1 MRGIFIGA
9 FVAFALTLSI
19 LSLRPG
25 GIRRQLR
32 LVARRFRI
40 VLVLV
45 GLYVMGSL
53 VIRLVFPMGPVADW
67 GPPVLATL
75 MAVIFVIVGQDP
87 RESH

>member
-1 MRGIFIGA
+1 MRAVFFGA
-9 FVAFALTLSI
+9 MLAFAFSLTI

-40 VLVLV
+40 VLVLL
-45 GLYVMGSL
+45 GLYVSGSL
-53 VIRLVFPMGPVADW
+53 VIRLVFPTGPVADW

-75 MAVIFVIVGQDP
+75 MALIFVIVGQDP